1 MAIQAHA
8 KPSQASMSDAEW
20 RTRVEL
26 AAVFRLIAHYRM
38 SDLAGGFMAARVSDE
53 PEHFVLGGYGVFCEE
68 QRASELVK
76 LDWRGTILDNGPHDV
91 NATGVALSAAI
102 FRARSEVNCVVHA
115 HTKAAMVVGA
125 LECGL
130 LPISQPAF
138 NLCAQVRYSEY
149 EFDAT
154 PDFCARFLGDMG
166 RSRIVLMRNHGLLA
180 AGRTAAEAFF
190 LAFYLNQACD
200 VQAAAL
206 QTGHALHTPPPADI
220 ERWSRL
226 FETSDD
232 YEYDGSREWPGLIR
246 LLDRLDPSYAT

>member
-1 MAIQAHA
+1 MTNSAPARRDNA
-8 KPSQASMSDAEW
+8 MPEAEW
-20 RTRVEL
+20 RARVDL
-26 AAVFRLIAHYRM
+26 AAAFRLIAHYRM
-38 SDLAGGFMAARVSDE
+38 SDLTGGFMGHRVPDGSG
-53 PEHFVLGGYGVFCEE
+53 HFLLGGYGVFCEE

-76 LDWRGTILDNGPHDV
+76 LDADGHVIDGAHDV
-91 NATGVALSAAI
+91 NATGVALCAAI
-102 FRARSEVNCVVHA
+102 FRARPEIDCVIHA

-138 NLCAQVRYSEY
+138 NLHAQVRYSEY

-154 PDFCARFLGDMG
+154 PEFCARFLDDLG

-180 AGRTAAEAFF
+180 AGRSAAEAFF

-200 VQAAAL
+200 VQASAL
-206 QTGHALHTPPPADI
+206 QTGYPLHTPPAADL
-220 ERWSRL
+220 ERWARL

-246 LLDRLDPSYAT
+246 LLDRLDPSYAS

>member
-1 MAIQAHA
+1 MTTLAHA
-8 KPSQASMSDAEW
+8 KPSQAAMSDAEW
-20 RTRVEL
+20 RARVDL
-26 AAVFRLIAHYRM
+26 AAVFRLVAHYRM
-38 SDLAGGFMAARVSDE
+38 SDLAGGFKSARVADD
-53 PEHFVLGGYGVFCEE
+53 PERFLLGGYGVFCEE

-76 LDWRGTILDNGPHDV
+76 LDWRGNILDDGAHDV

-102 FRARSEVNCVVHA
+102 FRARPDVNCIVHA

-138 NLCAQVRYSEY
+138 NLGAQLRTSEY
-149 EFDAT
+149 EFDA
-154 PDFCARFLGDMG
+154 DAAFCARFLEDLG

-200 VQAAAL
+200 VQATAL
-206 QTGHALHTPPPADI
+206 QTGYPLHTPPAADI

-226 FETSDD
+226 FETSED
-232 YEYDGSREWPGLIR
+232 YEYDGSREWPGLVR

>member
-1 MAIQAHA
+1 
-8 KPSQASMSDAEW
+8 MSDAEW
-20 RTRVEL
+20 RARVDL

-38 SDLAGGFMAARVSDE
+38 SDLAGGFMSARIPDE
-53 PEHFVLGGYGVFCEE
+53 PEQFVLGGYGVFCEE

-76 LDWRGTILDNGPHDV
+76 LDWKGNVLDGSAHDV

-102 FRARSEVNCVVHA
+102 FRARPDVNCVVHA

-138 NLCAQVRYSEY
+138 NLVAQVRYSEY
-149 EFDAT
+149 EFDA
-154 PDFCARFLGDMG
+154 DEAFCNRFLADLGD
-166 RSRIVLMRNHGLLA
+166 RRIVLMRNHGLLA
-180 AGRTAAEAFF
+180 AGRSAAESFF

-200 VQAAAL
+200 VQATAL

-220 ERWSRL
+220 ERWSKL

-246 LLDRLDPSYAT
+246 LLDRLDPTYAS